1 MTESINN
8 KTLLICPSVGIWQKD
23 GEYYFDQ
30 KFYEGMKFYKKYW
43 QGKIK
48 LLIRIE
54 TNSAPDFGLVKYSD
68 NLNDIFETLI
78 IKENDSFQLIHLQNV
93 DVVLASADDFRQVGF
108 VKLCKVAKV
117 KCIYVLEN
125 TIKTRLQI
133 ALVSKATIWEKCKSL
148 IWLVRQELKLRNAL
162 SMADGLQK
170 NGTPGFDIYSKLVT
184 NSLLYFDTRN
194 TDEMLISKT
203 LLNSRL
209 DKLDTTAPIRLCFS
223 GRLIAI
229 KGVEDLIEVA
239 HELHNR
245 KVSFDLNIFGSGDL
259 DDQLRRKIADYNL
272 QDKVFLHGAVKYET
286 ELVPYVK
293 SNVDLFVCCHKQ
305 GDPSCTYL
313 ETYACGVP
321 IVGYANEAHK
331 GIVDK
336 EDVGWVTKNG
346 SIKKLAKEIEYL
358 NNNRHLIKLKSNAA
372 LMFSENHTFEKTF
385 ERRIEQCVEIMN
397 SDRKIIY

>member
-8 KTLLICPSVGIWQKD
+8 RALLICPSVGIWKKND
-23 GEYYFDQ
+23 EFYFDQ
-30 KFYEGMKFYKKYW
+30 KFYEGMKVYKKYW
-43 QGKIK
+43 LGKIK

-54 TNSAPDFGLVKYSD
+54 KNTPPDFGLVKYSD
-68 NLNDIFETLI
+68 NSNDFFETLI
-78 IKENDSFQLIHLQNV
+78 INQNDSIQLTHLKNV
-93 DVVLASADDFRQVGF
+93 DLVLASADDFRQVNLA
-108 VKLCKVAKV
+108 KLCKVANV
-117 KCIYVLEN
+117 KCIYVLEY
-125 TIKTRLQI
+125 TLKTRLQI
-133 ALVSKATIWEKCKSL
+133 TLLSKSTVWRKCKSI
-148 IWLVRQELKLRNAL
+148 IWLFRQELKLRTAL
-162 SMADGLQK
+162 SIADGLQT
-170 NGTPGFDIYSKLVT
+170 NGTPGFNEYSKLVN

-194 TDEMLISKT
+194 TDEMLIST
-203 LLNSRL
+203 TSLNSRL
-209 DKLDTTAPIRLCFS
+209 DKLDTKAPLRLCFS
-223 GRLIAI
+223 GRLISI

-239 HELHNR
+239 NELQNR

-346 SIKKLAKEIEYL
+346 SIKKLAREIEYL

-372 LMFSENHTFEKTF
+372 LIFSENHTFEKTF

>member
-1 MTESINN
+1 M
-8 KTLLICPSVGIWQKD
+8 
-23 GEYYFDQ
+23 
-30 KFYEGMKFYKKYW
+30 
-43 QGKIK
+43 
-48 LLIRIE
+48 
-54 TNSAPDFGLVKYSD
+54 
-68 NLNDIFETLI
+68 
-78 IKENDSFQLIHLQNV
+78 
-93 DVVLASADDFRQVGF
+93 
-108 VKLCKVAKV
+108 
-117 KCIYVLEN
+117 
-125 TIKTRLQI
+125 
-133 ALVSKATIWEKCKSL
+133 
-148 IWLVRQELKLRNAL
+148 
-162 SMADGLQK
+162 
-170 NGTPGFDIYSKLVT
+170 
-184 NSLLYFDTRN
+184 
-194 TDEMLISKT
+194 
-203 LLNSRL
+203 
-209 DKLDTTAPIRLCFS
+209 
-223 GRLIAI
+223 
-229 KGVEDLIEVA
+229 EDLIEVA
-239 HELHNR
+239 NELQNR

-346 SIKKLAKEIEYL
+346 SIKKLAREIEYL

-372 LMFSENHTFEKTF
+372 LIFSENHTFEKTF